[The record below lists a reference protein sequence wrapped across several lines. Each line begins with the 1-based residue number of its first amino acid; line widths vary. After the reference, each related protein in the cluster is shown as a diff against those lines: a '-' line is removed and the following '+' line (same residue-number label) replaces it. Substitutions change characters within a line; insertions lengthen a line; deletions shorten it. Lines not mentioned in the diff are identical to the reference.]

1 MEFNFGIGTT
11 IQDIFCNFVE
21 KEWWYMYN
29 NSHMAA
35 QVRECKHLLRKSI
48 QVWKYESRNYGFVLG
63 CKREVCDVM

>member
-11 IQDIFCNFVE
+11 IQEIFCNFVE
-21 KEWWYMYN
+21 KEWWYVYN

-48 QVWKYESRNYGFVLG
+48 QHLRKSESTS
-63 CKREVCDVM
+63 REIMGLC